1 MADKNCPKCKG
12 YGFTLTEEV
21 YMGSPVTVQC
31 VCMLKEALKLQCEK
45 AWKDLSSVPVDRK
58 SPMIGKMK
66 ENLRLIA
73 SQNELAIHL
82 RTAILS
88 ERNPILNI
96 RVVSDATLISAWLS
110 NVSEDNKVDPD
121 LIRDINV
128 RGLED
133 LAEAPDLLIVRL
145 GVKRARNSATS
156 EVLIETIE
164 LRQHLNRATWIVEE
178 PSKPLQ
184 EGHLAWS
191 SALEETLNGWKI
203 YNVSGSDSFA
213 TSVKKKPNLSLSS
226 PSDLK
231 KVQL

>member
-1 MADKNCPKCKG
+1 MLKKMADKNCPKCRG
-12 YGFTLTEEV
+12 YGFTITEEV

-31 VCMLKEALKLQCEK
+31 VCMLKLQCER
-45 AWKDLSSVPVDRK
+45 AWKDLSVVPVDRK

-66 ENLRLIA
+66 ENLRIVA
-73 SQNELAIHL
+73 NQTDLATHL

-88 ERNPILNI
+88 ERNPTLNI

-110 NVSEDNKVDPD
+110 NVSDDNKVDPD

-164 LRQHLNRATWIVEE
+164 LRQHLNKATWIVEE

-191 SALEETLNGWKI
+191 SALEDTLSGWKI
-203 YNVSGSDSFA
+203 YNVTGSDSFA
-213 TSVKKKPNLSLSS
+213 TAKKKPNLSL
-226 PSDLK
+226 DFK
-231 KVQL
+231 KAQL